1 MRPVTHALLD
11 PSSPSAR
18 ARGRCALA
26 VMTKAPLA
34 GESKTRLA
42 PPLTPEE
49 AAALSACFLRDTAAS
64 VAEACAALEGS
75 AHGVVAYTPAGAEDS
90 FDGLLPAGFALLAQR
105 GENFGARLWNAARD
119 LFAAGYG
126 SLCLIDSDS
135 PTLPTRALVAAA
147 EELMKPG
154 ERVVLGAA
162 DDGGYYLVGIKS
174 ARARLFQ
181 EIDWSTPRV
190 AAQTIARAEECCLPV
205 ALLPAWY
212 DVDDARTLA
221 RLCEELLDTPRE
233 TTEQTRAEAPRDDNA
248 ASLRGYDAAHTR
260 DFLARLVA
268 REGRAR
274 ILPEGD
280 AGECRALPAA
290 GVGVDSAG
298 AEGAHAVDA
307 NSSIDADSN
316 GAEGASRAG
325 ETA

>member
-1 MRPVTHALLD
+1 MRPTTYTLLD
-11 PSSPSAR
+11 PASPSPR
-18 ARGRCALA
+18 ARGLCALA
-26 VMTKAPLA
+26 VMTKAPRA
-34 GESKTRLA
+34 GESKLRLA
-42 PPLTPEE
+42 PPLTREE
-49 AAALSACFLRDTAAS
+49 AADLSACFLRDTAAN
-64 VAEACAALEGS
+64 VADSCAALEGA
-75 AHGVVAYTPAGAEDS
+75 AHGVVVYTPADAQDS

-105 GENFGARLWNAARD
+105 GENFGERLWNAARD
-119 LFAAGYG
+119 LFAVGYG
-126 SLCLIDSDS
+126 SLCLIASDS

-147 EELMKPG
+147 EELSKPG

-221 RLCEELLDTPRE
+221 RLCEELLVEPRE
-233 TTEQTRAEAPRDDNA
+233 TTGQPRAETPCDDSA
-248 ASLRGYDAAHTR
+248 AGLRGYDAPHTR

-274 ILPEGD
+274 IWREGGAAED
-280 AGECRALPAA
+280 CARPAGE
-290 GVGVDSAG
+290 SA
-298 AEGAHAVDA
+298 
-307 NSSIDADSN
+307 
-316 GAEGASRAG
+316 
-325 ETA
+325 